1 MRKYLVK
8 TIFLMGMLMGAVLL
22 YAGCASK
29 APTTREIAKDKAP
42 LEAGILEDSERNLEK
57 AQRPTETSDEPR
69 EPTLTASAVE
79 VASSAPG
86 RASRISSTGPYESP
100 ATQYKKR
107 YSPRRRIRQTSSLAN
122 DGPEA
127 EGQIIFNFDDA
138 DLYEVI
144 KTMAELLEINY
155 IVDPGI
161 QGKVTIHTARKL
173 KKTDLFPVF
182 SQILA
187 LNGLTAMKE
196 GSLYKIVPMKDAPR
210 MPMDT
215 VFTLGQKDVPPMNR
229 VIIQIIPLKYIST
242 QEMTKLITP
251 FLSSGGT
258 IVASVPTNTLVVV
271 DKGSNILK
279 ILQLMGTF
287 DVNLLDRVYYRFFPL
302 EYLGAEEVAGIVNEF
317 TASYAGRSGE
327 MVKFIALERLNTL
340 LAVSTTPE
348 VFDKIEELV
357 HQIDIVDE
365 TVAAR
370 IYIYFVKNGGANEL
384 ATLLNDVLTGKETQE
399 QEKKNAGGASEIP
412 GNPFSKAK
420 MAEKKAEKK
429 AEKAGKSTQKS
440 TVGKKT
446 SGNPGEGSSTL
457 MGEMTITPDEIRN
470 ALIIESTPADYKIIQ
485 GILKKL
491 DIMPRQVL
499 IQATIAEI
507 KLDSS
512 TKFGVEYALGQGA
525 GALGA
530 GFMATVGA
538 GGLKYSIGVTNKW
551 YAELNALATKGRL
564 NVISSPHVLASDN
577 QEAKIDVSQEI
588 PLASGTT
595 NVSSG
600 STISE
605 TTIEYRDTGVI
616 LSVTPHINE
625 RGLVTMDI
633 SEEVSNYDGN
643 INVGKEGNEYPVFSK
658 RVVKTTLTVGHGQ
671 TVAIGGLIRDRER
684 EETRGLP
691 CLIDV
696 PVIKYLTG
704 SWSKETEKIELIVL
718 ITPRVVD
725 DMDDVEAMTNEFKQK
740 VQSVMKQ
747 FYPQQ

>member
-1 MRKYLVK
+1 MRKCLVK
-8 TIFLMGMLMGAVLL
+8 TILLMGMLMGAAVL
-22 YAGCASK
+22 YAGCAGTAS
-29 APTTREIAKDKAP
+29 TGTRKMAEDKAP
-42 LEAGILEDSERNLEK
+42 LETEILEDAEKDYEK
-57 AQRPTETSDEPR
+57 AQQGTEASNEPR
-69 EPTLTASAVE
+69 ERTVTASAVKR
-79 VASSAPG
+79 ASSAG
-86 RASRISSTGPYESP
+86 RYESP
-100 ATQYKKR
+100 ATRYKKR
-107 YSPRRRIRQTSSLAN
+107 YASRKSIRRTSSLAN

-187 LNGLTAMKE
+187 INGLTAMKE

-242 QEMTKLITP
+242 QEMTKLLTP

-279 ILQLMGTF
+279 MLQLMGAF
-287 DVNLLDRVYYRFFPL
+287 DVNFLDRVFYRFFPL
-302 EYLGAEEVAGIVNEF
+302 EYLGAEEVAAIVNEF
-317 TASYAGRSGE
+317 TASYAGGSGE

-340 LAVSTTPE
+340 LAISTTPE
-348 VFDKIEELV
+348 VFDKIEELI
-357 HQIDIVDE
+357 HQLDIVDE

-370 IYIYFVKNGGANEL
+370 IFIYFVKNGGANEL
-384 ATLLNDVLTGKETQE
+384 ATLLNNVLTGKETQK
-399 QEKKNAGGASEIP
+399 QEKKKAGGASEVP
-412 GNPFSKAK
+412 GNPFSRAK
-420 MAEKKAEKK
+420 MAEKKAEKTAAK
-429 AEKAGKSTQKS
+429 GGESTQKS

-446 SGNPGEGSSTL
+446 SGKPGEGSSTL
-457 MGEMTITPDEIRN
+457 MGEVTITPDEIRN
-470 ALIIESTPADYKIIQ
+470 ALIIESIPADYKIIQ

-507 KLDSS
+507 TLDSE
-512 TKFGVEYALGQGA
+512 TRFGVEYALGQGA

-530 GFMATVGA
+530 GFMATVGS
-538 GGLKYSIGVTNKW
+538 GGLQYSIGVTNKW

-577 QEAKIDVSQEI
+577 QEAKIDVSREI
-588 PLASGTT
+588 PLASGSTT
-595 NVSSG
+595 VNTG
-600 STISE
+600 TTLSE

-633 SEEVSNYDGN
+633 SEEVSNYEGDMA
-643 INVGKEGNEYPVFSK
+643 VGQQVGDAKSLYPVFSK

-671 TVAIGGLIRDRER
+671 TIAIGGLIRDREK
-684 EETRGLP
+684 ETTMGLP
-691 CLIDV
+691 CLIDI
-696 PVIKYLTG
+696 PVVKYLTG
-704 SWSKETEKIELIVL
+704 SWEKQTEKIELIVL

-747 FYPQQ
+747 FYPKQ